1 MRQWLEK
8 IGWKLEQFMR
18 GRNGTDSLSNFLT
31 AVAMILLVASFI
43 PEVSWL
49 VFVSLAI
56 FIYSMFRSYSKK
68 LDKRRAENAAWL
80 KLTKPMRE
88 GWRLMRR
95 RFADR
100 KTHRYFKCKRCGQ
113 YLRVPKGKGK
123 IVVTCKNCG
132 ERFEARS

>member
-31 AVAMILLVASFI
+31 AAAMILLVVSFI
-43 PEVSWL
+43 PAVSWL
-49 VFVSLAI
+49 IFVSLAI

-80 KLTKPMRE
+80 NLTKPMRE

>member
-1 MRQWLEK
+1 MRQWFEK

-18 GRNGTDSLSNFLT
+18 GRNGTDSLSSFLT
-31 AVAMILLVASFI
+31 VVAMILLIISFI
-43 PEVSWL
+43 PAVSWL
-49 VFVSLAI
+49 VIISFALFV
-56 FIYSMFRSYSKK
+56 YSMFRSYSKK